1 MKDFTQKLIVAVFA
15 LCTSSVA
22 MAQDFSVDGY
32 YYYINED
39 GVSVSFTQDQYQAW
53 IDGVGTYTGDIVIP
67 SEVTYEGTTYPVTC
81 VLDYAFFQ
89 CYDVT
94 SVTMPNSIT
103 EIGDCAFYRCKNI
116 SSITI
121 PASVTTIGRAIFL
134 ECDKLTSVV
143 VEEGNTVYDSRDN
156 CNAVVETA
164 TNKLTNGCNSS
175 TIPDG
180 IVTIGESAFHLCQYL
195 PEIRIPDSVTEIE
208 DWAFSA
214 CFGAKSLTVGKSL
227 ASIGNQGFYA
237 CGSMETI
244 TVDPKNTN
252 YDSRDNCNCLVST
265 EDNTIVLGSCNSFI
279 PQSIVAIG
287 EAAFSNNEKLESI
300 EIPNSVTNI
309 SWNAFEYC
317 TSLKSIVFPASVEYI
332 GYSVVTGCQSLESI
346 VVEEGNPKYDS
357 RDNCNA
363 IIITESNLL
372 MCGCKNTVIPNS
384 VEIIG
389 DEAFAYLPDLK
400 SITIP
405 NSVLKIWY
413 GAFEYTGLETVE
425 LPNSLIETS
434 NAMFR
439 GCESLRSVKLPESLT
454 TLSQSTFEGCTA
466 LSWITVPSSMNFIG
480 QYAFRGCT
488 GLKTVVLEA
497 PYISKI
503 MDEAFY
509 GCENLT
515 TLQCNSYM
523 PPALGE
529 DVFVGVDKTTCQL
542 LVQEESVEA
551 YKAAE
556 EWCDFLNTTDVEKVK
571 VEESGI
577 AVENG
582 RLINNGSGRIDVY
595 SLSGAKVY
603 SGNDAEVSLGA
614 GYYIVK
620 VGKKALKIA
629 L

>member
-103 EIGDCAFYRCKNI
+103 EIGDCAFYRC
-116 SSITI
+116 
-121 PASVTTIGRAIFL
+121 
-134 ECDKLTSVV
+134 
-143 VEEGNTVYDSRDN
+143 
-156 CNAVVETA
+156 
-164 TNKLTNGCNSS
+164 
-175 TIPDG
+175 
-180 IVTIGESAFHLCQYL
+180 
-195 PEIRIPDSVTEIE
+195 
-208 DWAFSA
+208 
-214 CFGAKSLTVGKSL
+214 
-227 ASIGNQGFYA
+227 
-237 CGSMETI
+237 
-244 TVDPKNTN
+244 
-252 YDSRDNCNCLVST
+252 
-265 EDNTIVLGSCNSFI
+265 
-279 PQSIVAIG
+279 
-287 EAAFSNNEKLESI
+287 
-300 EIPNSVTNI
+300 
-309 SWNAFEYC
+309 
-317 TSLKSIVFPASVEYI
+317 
-332 GYSVVTGCQSLESI
+332 
-346 VVEEGNPKYDS
+346 
-357 RDNCNA
+357 
-363 IIITESNLL
+363 
-372 MCGCKNTVIPNS
+372 
-384 VEIIG
+384 
-389 DEAFAYLPDLK
+389 
-400 SITIP
+400 
-405 NSVLKIWY
+405 
-413 GAFEYTGLETVE
+413 
-425 LPNSLIETS
+425 
-434 NAMFR
+434 
-439 GCESLRSVKLPESLT
+439 
-454 TLSQSTFEGCTA
+454 
-466 LSWITVPSSMNFIG
+466 
-480 QYAFRGCT
+480 T

-551 YKAAE
+551 YKATE